1 MSNIYEL
8 QAVVTSVDI
17 GTPVAMD
24 DTPLLGGW
32 GREAKYHIPVLPLT
46 STVLIQGAPKIDP
59 DTGIA
64 PVEGS
69 SLWETLLTLTSAS
82 DQDGQIDDLPYW
94 IRWNTTVLDAD
105 GPDVKLILEG
115 VQ

>member
-1 MSNIYEL
+1 MPSNILEI

-17 GTPVAMD
+17 GTPVALD
-24 DTPLLGGW
+24 ETPLLGGY
-32 GREAKYHIPVLPLT
+32 GREGKYSIPVLPLT
-46 STVLIQGAPKIDP
+46 STVKLQGAGNDP
-59 DTGIA
+59 DTGIM

-69 SLWETLLTLTSAS
+69 DLWEDLLTITSAS
-82 DQDGQIDDLPYW
+82 DQVGQINDLPKY

-105 GPDVKLILEG
+105 GPDVKVYLEG